1 MILIENLAFNSP
13 SFIRHLNVVSSL
25 SVFLLDQPI
34 FVPFDESI
42 YIFFHPS
49 CREVEM
55 AHQVL
60 SKDMAALVEA
70 MRLAIQYATTTLHHE
85 YTK

>member
-13 SFIRHLNVVSSL
+13 SFICHLNVVSSL

-34 FVPFDESI
+34 FVPFESI
-42 YIFFHPS
+42 YILFHPS

-70 MRLAIQYATTTLHHE
+70 MRLAIQYANTTLHHE